1 MCRNMS
7 ARYQHIGQIIPEPI
21 QLLMSALPQLET
33 AISYITCV
41 SCKMQTLQ
49 VVVQQ
54 KFSDCIT

>member
-1 MCRNMS
+1 MS

-41 SCKMQTLQ
+41 SCKVQTLQ